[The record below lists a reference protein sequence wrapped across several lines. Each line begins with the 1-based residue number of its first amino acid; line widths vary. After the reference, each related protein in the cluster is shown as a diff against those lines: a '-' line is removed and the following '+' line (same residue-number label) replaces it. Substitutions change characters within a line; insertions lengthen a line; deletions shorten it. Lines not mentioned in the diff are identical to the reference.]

1 MRELTKTFGGLTSV
15 ADVSLVVPEGS
26 ITAVIG
32 PNGAGKSTLFNLVS
46 NLYRPDRGQVL
57 LEGET
62 ITGLAPNAI
71 AKRGLFRTL
80 QTSRVFSGLTVLENV
95 LVGACRYEKAGYA
108 EQLLWAR
115 RARREEGEIF
125 TRARA
130 IMEALELDR
139 WATQPANVLPLAAH
153 YSRPLIGVLTALS
166 AVTQLAS
173 RLGSAKAMRYVTDRN
188 VIAAAGLTIAV
199 SALVLVWS
207 HQVVIFV
214 IAELVQGLARGMFW
228 TGTQAH
234 VVRSRQKAVG
244 RLATVNFVS
253 SFGLLGGPP
262 IAGVLSTRSFTT
274 ALWVAAALGLVAAVM
289 AATLMA
295 RLDVF
300 AAPSSGP
307 RQNVWSNPGVR
318 VGCWAGTTA
327 GAWRGLVGSYI
338 PVALR
343 AASESSTLV
352 GIMVGVANGSSLV
365 GTATMGVIGSRHT
378 RATFVAGVVA
388 TGAGVALTGFSAQQA
403 VLVGAF
409 IALSGV
415 SAGMLQT
422 LGPATAA
429 TAVEKDRRGMPWL

>member
-1 MRELTKTFGGLTSV
+1 
-15 ADVSLVVPEGS
+15 
-26 ITAVIG
+26 
-32 PNGAGKSTLFNLVS
+32 
-46 NLYRPDRGQVL
+46 
-57 LEGET
+57 
-62 ITGLAPNAI
+62 
-71 AKRGLFRTL
+71 
-80 QTSRVFSGLTVLENV
+80 
-95 LVGACRYEKAGYA
+95 
-108 EQLLWAR
+108 
-115 RARREEGEIF
+115 
-125 TRARA
+125 
-130 IMEALELDR
+130 
-139 WATQPANVLPLAAH
+139 
-153 YSRPLIGVLTALS
+153 
-166 AVTQLAS
+166 
-173 RLGSAKAMRYVTDRN
+173 
-188 VIAAAGLTIAV
+188 
-199 SALVLVWS
+199 
-207 HQVVIFV
+207 
-214 IAELVQGLARGMFW
+214 
-228 TGTQAH
+228 
-234 VVRSRQKAVG
+234 
-244 RLATVNFVS
+244 
-253 SFGLLGGPP
+253 
-262 IAGVLSTRSFTT
+262 
-274 ALWVAAALGLVAAVM
+274 M

-415 SAGMLQT
+415 GAGMLQT

-429 TAVEKDRRGMPWL
+429 TAVEMDRRGDAVAVAGSFRAGALFVSPLGTAALLDVASLPAALGIAGVVLGLPAISAARSKDWRWKLDVRKTSDDHLPTNPKR

>member
-262 IAGVLSTRSFTT
+262 IAGCSQLGRSR
-274 ALWVAAALGLVAAVM
+274 
-289 AATLMA
+289 
-295 RLDVF
+295 RL
-300 AAPSSGP
+300 
-307 RQNVWSNPGVR
+307 
-318 VGCWAGTTA
+318 C
-327 GAWRGLVGSYI
+327 GS
-338 PVALR
+338 L
-343 AASESSTLV
+343 
-352 GIMVGVANGSSLV
+352 
-365 GTATMGVIGSRHT
+365 
-378 RATFVAGVVA
+378 
-388 TGAGVALTGFSAQQA
+388 Q
-403 VLVGAF
+403 
-409 IALSGV
+409 LSG
-415 SAGMLQT
+415 
-422 LGPATAA
+422 
-429 TAVEKDRRGMPWL
+429 W